1 MLAAWR
7 DARAAGRPYDVSSV
21 RQLFSSGTMFSI
33 DVKQGLLDFVDMT
46 ISDSM
51 GASEGSMATSVVTR
65 STTASATA
73 VFQKNPQTRVFKADG
88 SEVEQGSTEVGLV
101 ANGGTCPVRSE
112 ERRVGEECVS
122 TCRSWWSPST

>member
-51 GASEGSMATSVVTR
+51 GASEGRMATSVVPR
-65 STTASATA
+65 STPSSATA
-73 VFQKNPQTRVFKADG
+73 VFQKNPQTRVSTADA
-88 SEVEQGSTEVGLV
+88 SEVETGQKQLDLVGS
-101 ANGGTCPVRSE
+101 AGTWPGRYYKDAVKTSQKF
-112 ERRVGEECVS
+112 
-122 TCRSWWSPST
+122 

>member
-1 MLAAWR
+1 
-7 DARAAGRPYDVSSV
+7 
-21 RQLFSSGTMFSI
+21 MFSI

-65 STTASATA
+65 STPASATA

-88 SEVEQGSTEVGLV
+88 SEVEPGSNEMGLV
-101 ANGGTCPVRSE
+101 ANGRSE
-112 ERRVGEECVS
+112 EHTS
-122 TCRSWWSPST
+122 TPVTNATLVCRLLLETKTH

>member
-1 MLAAWR
+1 
-7 DARAAGRPYDVSSV
+7 
-21 RQLFSSGTMFSI
+21 MFSI

-65 STTASATA
+65 STPASETA

-88 SEVEQGSTEVGLV
+88 SEVEPGSTEMGLV
-101 ANGGTCPVRSE
+101 ANGGTCPDGYYKEPVKSE
-112 ERRVGEECVS
+112 DTFLTVNGPRYKIGSASCKERVCQYD
-122 TCRSWWSPST
+122 